1 MIDKTLDVRFTSEFA
16 TNKMKNKTNNLFSI
30 FFVKNFETIFFLNLQ
45 GATSDRNLRFSYIF
59 IFLFNEL

>member
-30 FFVKNFETIFFLNLQ
+30 FFVKNFETIFLEFA
-45 GATSDRNLRFSYIF
+45 GGDIR
-59 IFLFNEL
+59 

>member
-1 MIDKTLDVRFTSEFA
+1 MIDKTLDVRFMSEFA

-30 FFVKNFETIFFLNLQ
+30 FFVKNFETIFLEFV

-59 IFLFNEL
+59 ISLFNEL

>member
-1 MIDKTLDVRFTSEFA
+1 MLDKTLDVRFTSEFA

-59 IFLFNEL
+59 ISLFNEL

>member
-1 MIDKTLDVRFTSEFA
+1 MIDKTLDVRFMSEFA

-30 FFVKNFETIFFLNLQ
+30 FFVKNFETIFLEFA

-59 IFLFNEL
+59 ISLFNEL